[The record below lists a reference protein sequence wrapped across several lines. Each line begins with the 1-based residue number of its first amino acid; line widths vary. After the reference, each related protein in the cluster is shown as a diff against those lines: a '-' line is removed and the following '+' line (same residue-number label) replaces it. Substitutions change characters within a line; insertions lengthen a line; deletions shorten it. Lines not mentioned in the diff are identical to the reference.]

1 MLLRMSQTQTLS
13 APDWCADLQI
23 KLMAA
28 LDAAWAMI
36 ERSDDP
42 AVIAKARAKAR
53 ACGQMAAD
61 ARKITAM
68 TPQPKPRQLPA
79 MIHEAFDRLD
89 SATAPLVAEAARQQ
103 ARDAGQP
110 AAAQAVAMQ
119 AALRKLKRR

>member
-1 MLLRMSQTQTLS
+1 MILRMSQTHTLS

-42 AVIAKARAKAR
+42 AVIAKARAKGR

-68 TPQPKPRQLPA
+68 TPQPKPHLAQPRQLPA
-79 MIHEAFDRLD
+79 MI
-89 SATAPLVAEAARQQ
+89 QQ
-103 ARDAGQP
+103 ALDQLDAPPAPQPP
-110 AAAQAVAMQ
+110 AAAQAVAMK